1 MRPAIRHRIFMTTSV
16 VTAIGLFV
24 FFMLGTRTGARLIT
38 HHAISSMVD
47 ADSAQWDRL
56 TGTLARGTI
65 YQNLL
70 IQDLAAFPIPNR
82 LEIQTLKVDLD
93 WTRFWQIP
101 DIEIENGKLTLPDA
115 DPVLFYGSLKD
126 RNPDFNI
133 SSQSLRHEALQE
145 IFSAMVTGDLEWEL
159 SGLDISLTGRIEI
172 PVIQG
177 NVIVTRLVYGDF
189 QLLEIPCE
197 FQLSF
202 NPASKGWDPQGYLT
216 LHSGSAHGPRTAE
229 ISLDKSHMFFEGDFQ
244 TPHLDITAE
253 ARVEKIRITIHVTGT
268 PDAPELNL
276 ISTPPL
282 ARENLMLALATG
294 QTWQRTEELLTQ
306 GTMTP
311 QITRDF
317 ISYFL
322 FGGRRNEFARRFGFK
337 EMSLNYS
344 ETQRGLSMRKDLSD
358 RLEGGYGV
366 EQTIKS
372 DGTSDVS
379 QTIGG
384 AYKITDQM
392 SLEASRQVTS
402 SMDPAKQEDPAV
414 VNDKVLLKIQT
425 PF

>member
-1 MRPAIRHRIFMTTSV
+1 MRQNFRYRIRVAAAVLMT
-16 VTAIGLFV
+16 AGLGMFV
-24 FFMLGTRTGARLIT
+24 MLGTRTGVRLIT
-38 HHAISSMVD
+38 RHALSKIGASHST
-47 ADSAQWDRL
+47 QWERI

-65 YQNLL
+65 YQNVL
-70 IQDLAAFPIPNR
+70 IQDLAAFPVPNR

-93 WTRFWQIP
+93 WQRFWQIP
-101 DIEIENGKLTLPDA
+101 DIEIENGKLTLPDT
-115 DPVLFYGSLKD
+115 DPVLFYGSIHDQIL
-126 RNPDFNI
+126 NLNVFTH
-133 SSQSLRHEALQE
+133 SLNQDDLREILSALMPE
-145 IFSAMVTGDLEWEL
+145 GLSWEL
-159 SGLDISLTGRIEI
+159 SDLDITLTGRVEA
-172 PVIQG
+172 PVIHG
-177 NVIVTRLVYGDF
+177 TFGVTRLIYS
-189 QLLEIPCE
+189 E
-197 FQLSF
+197 FQLRDAPCNFRLSL
-202 NPASKGWDPQGYLT
+202 NPAALGGDPQGYLQIK
-216 LHSGSAHGPRTAE
+216 SGTAQGPRTAE
-229 ISLDKSHMFFEGDFQ
+229 ISLYESHVFFEGDFQ
-244 TPHLDITAE
+244 APHLDITAE
-253 ARVEKIRITIHVTGT
+253 ARVERVRITINLTGT
-268 PDAPELNL
+268 PESPVLTL
-276 ISTPPL
+276 VSTPPL
-282 ARENLMLALATG
+282 AQERLMLALATG

-402 SMDPAKQEDPAV
+402 SMDPAKQQDPAV